1 MGWPFGK
8 KPRAEWRDKPQAIT
22 SAIPR
27 DDDRAGPVPPPPRTV
42 HPTDGTVFAFGEIPA
57 PRLLSLDSGVAG
69 FFLEGE
75 EGGGERTSSY
85 SAALLVL
92 TSPGAPAAAVPA
104 AARGGGAAPAGEAAA
119 PPLPSPGD
127 VLIWDAPSGASFR
140 SPSLAEISRTSPRPS
155 HHIRR
160 DDLSGRGVPGIT
172 GLRARHAAGGITV
185 LRLGPPPGA
194 RWVFVGLRA
203 IAVFAGRVTLV
214 DGGDSKLVPA
224 GRIALVG
231 APTATLYLEAGNDSA
246 LAVALGGARV
256 VSALG

>member
-1 MGWPFGK
+1 MGWLFGK

-27 DDDRAGPVPPPPRTV
+27 DDDRAGPVPPPPRTA
-42 HPTDGTVFAFGEIPA
+42 HPPGVAIHAFADVPEQS
-57 PRLLSLDSGVAG
+57 RLRLGSGIAG

-75 EGGGERTSSY
+75 EGKDRPS
-85 SAALLVL
+85 ALLVL
-92 TSPGAPAAAVPA
+92 FSPGGDGSAAA
-104 AARGGGAAPAGEAAA
+104 AGEAAA
-119 PPLPSPGD
+119 PPLPSAGD
-127 VLIWDAPSGASFR
+127 VLIWTTPGRSEPAGV
-140 SPSLAEISRTSPRPS
+140 SPSPSYAFEEISKSSLRPS

-160 DDLSGRGVPGIT
+160 DDLSGRGVSGIT

-203 IAVFAGRVTLV
+203 IAVFGGKFTLV
-214 DGGDSKLVPA
+214 DGEESKVAAA
-224 GRIALVG
+224 GHIALVSD
-231 APTATLYLEAGNDSA
+231 PTATLYVEAGNDSA